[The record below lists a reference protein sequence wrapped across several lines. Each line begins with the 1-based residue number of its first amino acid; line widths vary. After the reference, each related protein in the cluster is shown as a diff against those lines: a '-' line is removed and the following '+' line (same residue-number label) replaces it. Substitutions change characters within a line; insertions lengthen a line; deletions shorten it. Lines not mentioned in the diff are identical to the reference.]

1 MSDPLRRTADLP
13 RTSPTDSDELVDRF
27 RKSAGDKSA
36 EKSRDYDH
44 GKKKNRDSGHV
55 PSRAKEKMKQREDH
69 EHVREINLVT
79 ILAEQQKR
87 T

>member
-1 MSDPLRRTADLP
+1 LP
-13 RTSPTDSDELVDRF
+13 RTSPTDPDELIDRF
-27 RKSAGDKSA
+27 RKGAGDKSA

-44 GKKKNRDSGHV
+44 GKKKKRDSGHLL
-55 PSRAKEKMKQREDH
+55 SRAKEKVKQREDH